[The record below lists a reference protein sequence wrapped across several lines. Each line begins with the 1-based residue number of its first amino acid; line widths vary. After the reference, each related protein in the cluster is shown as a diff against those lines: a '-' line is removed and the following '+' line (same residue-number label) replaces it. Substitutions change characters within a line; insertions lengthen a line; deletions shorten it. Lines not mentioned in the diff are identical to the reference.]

1 MVAAVE
7 VSTIRKV
14 VIAAPIMDLAV
25 LAAYRQLRQERS
37 QIDFVGLCQ
46 IVENVLRDLV
56 RGHSGLIDL
65 ESLRH
70 IRAVQHKVL
79 LRRAVFKGIVP
90 IRQLNGEG
98 DGLFVLTCID
108 GIITGIEYLVILTS
122 HQRKWPAGRSIA
134 GIRTLKLYRR
144 VCGQVC
150 CAIVCLYDV
159 ADRDRCFVSCDRPS
173 GGFLAG
179 VVAVVCRLDGQ
190 SGGADSGTGIAADD
204 GVINSRFQLAA
215 VVRYNIGRHA
225 GGGVIRLID
234 TFIAVGERDCGFAE
248 IQLGDGQHFGVARY
262 RIAVLA
268 GREINPMLTDFVEVA
283 LRDVIPCGA
292 DFLIFTCQLGETVH
306 AVAPAFSDEEVHT
319 CAAGIAVGAEP
330 DGRAALHLRVT
341 AGQVLPINFQRQGLG
356 GDWQTIDD
364 DIVQLRGTGRNI
376 RRGVP
381 LVSAVPIEHLIAK
394 AVRFIQDVCPCG
406 TLCQLQRADNGG
418 ESRTGEVCSLVGN
431 DGIDTG
437 CGRVFRVA

>member
-1 MVAAVE
+1 M
-7 VSTIRKV
+7 
-14 VIAAPIMDLAV
+14 
-25 LAAYRQLRQERS
+25 
-37 QIDFVGLCQ
+37 
-46 IVENVLRDLV
+46 
-56 RGHSGLIDL
+56 
-65 ESLRH
+65 
-70 IRAVQHKVL
+70 
-79 LRRAVFKGIVP
+79 
-90 IRQLNGEG
+90 
-98 DGLFVLTCID
+98 
-108 GIITGIEYLVILTS
+108 
-122 HQRKWPAGRSIA
+122 
-134 GIRTLKLYRR
+134 
-144 VCGQVC
+144 
-150 CAIVCLYDV
+150 
-159 ADRDRCFVSCDRPS
+159 SCDRPS

-234 TFIAVGERDCGFAE
+234 TFIAVGERDYGFAE

-268 GREINPMLTDFVEVA
+268 GREINAVCSDRVSIEVYNI
-283 LRDVIPCGA
+283 VPHGA
-292 DFLIFTCQLGETVH
+292 DLFIFSFLL
-306 AVAPAFSDEEVHT
+306 AVCGDAVSPYLSDVDGH
-319 CAAGIAVGAEP
+319 IRILRVAVGAEP

-341 AGQVLPINFQRQGLG
+341 AGQVLPIDLQRQGLG

-364 DIVQLRGTGRNI
+364 DIVQLRGTGRNS

>member
-25 LAAYRQLRQERS
+25 LAAYRQLWQERS

-79 LRRAVFKGIVP
+79 LRRAVFKGIVL

-98 DGLFVLTCID
+98 DGLFVLTCIG

-144 VCGQVC
+144 VCGQAC

-234 TFIAVGERDCGFAE
+234 TFIAVGERDYGFAE

-268 GREINPMLTDFVEVA
+268 GREINAVCSDRVSIEVYNI
-283 LRDVIPCGA
+283 VPHGA
-292 DFLIFTCQLGETVH
+292 DLFIFSFLLDVCGD
-306 AVAPAFSDEEVHT
+306 AVSPYLSDVDGH
-319 CAAGIAVGAEP
+319 IRILRVAVGAEP

-341 AGQVLPINFQRQGLG
+341 AGQVLPIDLQGQGLG

-418 ESRTGEVCSLVGN
+418 ISRPGEVCSLVGN

>member
-46 IVENVLRDLV
+46 IVENVLRDLA

-98 DGLFVLTCID
+98 DGLFVLTCIG

-234 TFIAVGERDCGFAE
+234 TFIAVGERDYGFAE

-268 GREINPMLTDFVEVA
+268 GREINVVCSDRVSIEVYNIVP
-283 LRDVIPCGA
+283 RGA
-292 DFLIFTCQLGETVH
+292 DLFIFSFLLPVCGD
-306 AVAPAFSDEEVHT
+306 AVSPYLSDVDGH
-319 CAAGIAVGAEP
+319 IRILRVAVGAEP

-341 AGQVLPINFQRQGLG
+341 AGQVLPIDLQRQGLG

>member
-98 DGLFVLTCID
+98 DGLFVLTCIG

-234 TFIAVGERDCGFAE
+234 TFIAVGERDYGFAE
-248 IQLGDGQHFGVARY
+248 IQLGGGQYFGVARY

-268 GREINPMLTDFVEVA
+268 GREINAVCSDRVSIEVYNIVP
-283 LRDVIPCGA
+283 RGA
-292 DFLIFTCQLGETVH
+292 DLFIFSFLLPVCGD
-306 AVAPAFSDEEVHT
+306 AVSPYLSDVDGH
-319 CAAGIAVGAEP
+319 IRILRVAVGAEP

-341 AGQVLPINFQRQGLG
+341 AGQVLPIDLQRQGLG

-364 DIVQLRGTGRNI
+364 DIVQLRGTGGNI